1 MQFILAF
8 ALTGYLLPA
17 IFLPGDLVQDEIG
30 IGNAGKLHLDGA
42 APNWLNNNGIASPDA
57 CQEFQ
62 SAPAAGAQKWIWT
75 CIDKHYTS
83 EYAHLFGQVKS
94 PEALVNVK
102 PGLLLIFGLLLLAGC
117 QSDLETGYKPKKL
130 GVTDEERRAYYAAP
144 FSPESA
150 AAGEGKANI
159 TKART
164 PTP

>member
-1 MQFILAF
+1 
-8 ALTGYLLPA
+8 
-17 IFLPGDLVQDEIG
+17 
-30 IGNAGKLHLDGA
+30 
-42 APNWLNNNGIASPDA
+42 
-57 CQEFQ
+57 
-62 SAPAAGAQKWIWT
+62 
-75 CIDKHYTS
+75 
-83 EYAHLFGQVKS
+83 
-94 PEALVNVK
+94 LVNVK
-102 PGLLLIFGLLLLAGC
+102 RGLLLIFGLLLLAGC